1 MNHSSKIGEIIACAP
16 SAIAVFE
23 QFGIDCYRMAS
34 RPLHEFCSG
43 RGVSSQSLLDRVKDA
58 EAAASADRLQRS
70 WGELPLS
77 SLIEHIVQCHH
88 QFARDILSEM
98 HHRTAGLCERHRRT
112 QPEIAKLQTHLRLL
126 ERELTMHLRK
136 EEETV
141 FPHIRALE
149 DGPQSEPSTSIFFA
163 SVRRPVGALMS
174 VMADEHDLTDK
185 LLERLRE
192 ASLNLDVLQVS
203 FGNFPELVQSLKRDL
218 LVHSCLEDFILFP
231 RAGVLEESQCAP

>member
-1 MNHSSKIGEIIACAP
+1 MNHSSKIGEIIAFAP

-23 QFGIDCYRMAS
+23 QFGIDCYRVAG

-58 EAAASADRLQRS
+58 EAAASTDRLQRS
-70 WGELPLS
+70 WVELPLS
-77 SLIEHIVQCHH
+77 SLIEHIVQRHH

-98 HHRTAGLCERHRRT
+98 HRRTEDLCERHRRT

-126 ERELTMHLRK
+126 ERELVMHLRK

-149 DGPQSEPSTSIFFA
+149 GSPQAEPSTSIFFA

-174 VMADEHDLTDK
+174 VMSDEHDLIDT
-185 LLERLRE
+185 LLERVRE
-192 ASLNLDVLQVS
+192 GSVNLNALQVS
-203 FGNFPELVQSLKRDL
+203 CGNFPELLLSLKRDL

-231 RAGVLEESQCAP
+231 RAGMLEESQCAS